1 MRISDWSSDVCSSDL
16 TGTLAQ
22 ELLQMPGADID
33 ALRAALAQ
41 RGLAMTDPLGFDNS
55 YALGMDEA
63 RAQALDIDSVD
74 DLRAHPDLRLGFS
87 NEFMQRADGRSEEHT
102 SELQSLMRISYAV
115 FCLKKTKTRTNT
127 RKLSIQ

>member
-1 MRISDWSSDVCSSDL
+1 MCRLDGGIDAYPEY

-55 YALGMDEA
+55 YAVGMDEA

-74 DLRAHPDLRLGFS
+74 DPRAHPDLRVGCS
-87 NEFMQRADGRSEEHT
+87 NKLRQPDYAWPGLRATDR
-102 SELQSLMRISYAV
+102 MPR
-115 FCLKKTKTRTNT
+115 R
-127 RKLSIQ
+127 RRR

>member
-1 MRISDWSSDVCSSDL
+1 
-16 TGTLAQ
+16 
-22 ELLQMPGADID
+22 MPVADIA

-63 RAQALDIDSVD
+63 RAQALGIDSID

-87 NEFMQRADGRSEEHT
+87 NEFMQRADGWPGRSEEHAC
-102 SELQSLMRISYAV
+102 ELQSLMRISYAV
-115 FCLKKTKTRTNT
+115 FCLNQEHNN
-127 RKLSIQ
+127 LSHT